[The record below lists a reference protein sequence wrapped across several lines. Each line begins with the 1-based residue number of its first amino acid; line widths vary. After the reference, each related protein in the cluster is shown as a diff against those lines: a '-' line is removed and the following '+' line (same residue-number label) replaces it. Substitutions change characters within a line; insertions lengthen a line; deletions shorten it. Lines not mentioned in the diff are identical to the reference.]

1 MSNISEDEIKQIKHE
16 DPVTILV
23 IKLKKQKLK
32 ATKKK
37 QSAQPVNVKK
47 ILRHWARLN
56 IIDNIHCGKSGENLH
71 LILSSNLY
79 SLIYEELHSN
89 MGHLGPKSVYQLSK
103 ERFFHK
109 NLQLC

>member
-1 MSNISEDEIKQIKHE
+1 MISS
-16 DPVTILV
+16 V

-37 QSAQPVNVKK
+37 ESAQPVNVKK

-56 IIDNIHCGKSGENLH
+56 IIDNIHCGKSGENLY